1 MEVQFG
7 ATASD
12 PKHGPPAGQYQSEFD
27 ARRQAYV
34 LGAGLTLQPEIPVLQ
49 VAGKQS
55 NAVILNA
62 ALQGRN

>member
-1 MEVQFG
+1 MEVQFD

-12 PKHGPPAGQYQSEFD
+12 PKPGPPAAQYQPEFD

-34 LGAGLTLQPEIPVLQ
+34 LGVGLMLQPEIPVLQ

-55 NAVILNA
+55 NASS
-62 ALQGRN
+62 